1 MKIPSLPDLALNRPI
16 SVFML
21 SITFVLLGLISWY
34 RIPLQ
39 FLPEIDDPYIGC
51 QIPYPGASP
60 EQVEQ
65 QVAIPV
71 EGEFRTISGLRRIR
85 TVSNS
90 DGCFVNMVF
99 DLDTDMTLAT
109 AEVRD
114 RMERLKLVLPDE
126 VDRMFIQRFSSRS
139 IPVIAFGMFRAG
151 DQEAFLNLLRTYIE
165 PRIRRIDGVA
175 DVQIQ
180 SAYREKDVLVEFD
193 QNVLSSMNLA
203 LSEVIAILR
212 ESSLNLSVGELS
224 EGERKYLVR
233 VLDEHR
239 RLNDIE
245 EIVINPSGLQLREVA
260 TVRFATRGDEGY
272 VALDGNEGAFIF
284 VNKES
289 EANTVATCK
298 AVRAEMERI
307 LAQPMFDTAEHM
319 VFFDQSEIITNAL
332 DNLMNEG
339 MYGAGMALLVLFFFL
354 HRVRPTIL
362 VALVIPTSLV
372 VSLVFMFFVNMTLNL
387 ISMVSMIIVVGMLVD
402 NAIVVVENI
411 IRNSKLGYNS
421 RESALRGAKEVGLA
435 IFAATTT
442 TWVVFI
448 PMYFMETGRMSV
460 FMAELGLP
468 LMVALAGS
476 LVLALTVVPL
486 SMSYMRMESGGIP
499 GFLSRRLHLKH
510 QSAYASRIKDTDEEE
525 TGCEDSGAATTVSTS
540 DERDHEHHWYH
551 FIFRIHLVQWVING
565 YAALLGNVLRQRLA
579 AMLVLATIIGVTII
593 IPVRGVGMSDMPRMD
608 TREVKIDVKMDQ
620 NYDMEMTKELFA
632 LLRDQVDLHREEMGI
647 KNVLSYHAITEGVI
661 NIYLFTEDDGAEWKN
676 PKYSTDEV
684 MRILSRRLPR
694 NLPGAELKFAL
705 TDAGESGTQGTV
717 SVRLRGDDTQT
728 LSDYAERLK
737 LVMAALPNLDEV
749 ETDVE
754 RREQEIQLRID
765 QPLARSAGVTPLAI
779 AQTVDAAL
787 RGARLPFMKQG
798 NREVPVWA
806 QFQEENRR
814 SRANLENVLVVGQDG
829 RLIPLN
835 QLVNFEKGRSPNSI
849 HRVNGKNV
857 INVTAQ
863 INTEDLGA
871 VQRDLRQAISTF
883 DMPVGYGAELGD
895 ELNELSE
902 TFISFLTTLTMAI
915 ILIYL
920 VMSALFES
928 YLLPLS
934 ILTSV
939 PMALAG
945 AVWMLYLTNSQLDT
959 ITFIGCILM
968 SGIIVNNGIV
978 IVDHINNLRK
988 TYEDDRLSEAIVQA
1002 GIDRFRPVLMTAI
1015 TTILGLVPLAIAT
1028 TGGAGTFSGLGRA
1041 LIGGLSAGTLLT
1053 LFVVP
1058 VFYSLIDD
1066 FHRWFIN
1073 FMGNITPTRLKQL
1086 TRNDNL
1092 KNYKMP

>member
-1 MKIPSLPDLALNRPI
+1 MRIPSLPDLALSRPI

-39 FLPEIDDPYIGC
+39 FLPEIDEPFIGC

-65 QVAIPV
+65 QIAIPV

-90 DGCFVNMVF
+90 DGCFVSMVF

-139 IPVIAFGMFRAG
+139 IPVIAYGMFRAG

-180 SAYREKDVLVEFD
+180 SAYREKDVLVEFNQD
-193 QNVLSSMNLA
+193 VLSSMNLGLA
-203 LSEVIAILR
+203 EVIGILR
-212 ESSLNLSVGELS
+212 EGSLNLSVGELA

-233 VLDEHR
+233 VLDEYR

-245 EIVINPSGLQLREVA
+245 ELVINPSGLQLREVA
-260 TVRFATRGDEGY
+260 DVRFATRGDEGY

-289 EANTVATCK
+289 EANTVATCI
-298 AVRAEMERI
+298 AVREEMERI

-339 MYGAGMALLVLFFFL
+339 LYGAAMALLVLFFFL

-362 VALVIPTSLV
+362 VALIIPTSLV
-372 VSLVFMFFVNMTLNL
+372 VSLVFMFFANMSLNL
-387 ISMVSMIIVVGMLVD
+387 VSMVSMIIVVGMLVD

-460 FMAELGLP
+460 FMSELGLP

-476 LVLALTVVPL
+476 LILALTVVPL
-486 SMSYMRMESGGIP
+486 VMSYMRMESGGIP
-499 GFLSRRLHLKH
+499 GFFSRRLGLEH
-510 QSAYASRIKDTDEEE
+510 QSTSVLVDTTVIND
-525 TGCEDSGAATTVSTS
+525 TGNESSGAAPAVNTS
-540 DERDHEHHWYH
+540 DTRKHKRRWYH
-551 FIFRIHLVQWVING
+551 FVLRIHLVQWVIDC
-565 YAALLGNVLRQRLA
+565 YAAMLGKVLQQRLA
-579 AMLVLATIIGVTII
+579 AMLVLASIIGITIL

-620 NYDMEMTKELFA
+620 NYDIEMTRELFS
-632 LLRDQVDLHREEMGI
+632 LLRDQVDLHREELGI
-647 KNVLSYHAITEGVI
+647 KNVLSFHSITEGVI
-661 NIYLFTEDDGAEWKN
+661 NIYLYTEDDGSEWKS

-705 TDAGESGTQGTV
+705 TDAGESGTQGMV

-728 LSDYAERLK
+728 LAEYAERMK
-737 LVMAALPNLDEV
+737 LVMAALPNLDNV
-749 ETDVE
+749 QTDVE

-798 NREVPVWA
+798 NREIPVWA

-814 SRANLENVLVVGQDG
+814 SRANLENVAVIGQDG
-829 RLIPLN
+829 RLIPLS

-871 VQRDLRQAISTF
+871 VQRDLRRAIATF
-883 DMPVGYGAELGD
+883 EMPVGYGAELGD

-902 TFISFLTTLTMAI
+902 TFISFLTTLAMAI

-945 AVWMLYLTNSQLDT
+945 AVWLLYLTNSQLDT
-959 ITFIGCILM
+959 VTFIGCILM

-988 TYEDDRLSEAIVQA
+988 AYGDGRMNEAIVQA
-1002 GIDRFRPVLMTAI
+1002 GVDRFRPVLMTAI
-1015 TTILGLVPLAIAT
+1015 TTILGLVPLALAT
-1028 TGGAGTFSGLGRA
+1028 TGGAGTFAGLGRA
-1041 LIGGLSAGTLLT
+1041 LIGGLTAGTLLT

-1058 VFYSLIDD
+1058 VFYSMIED

-1073 FMGNITPTRLKQL
+1073 FAGNITPTRLKQL
-1086 TRNDNL
+1086 VRNESLDN
-1092 KNYKMP
+1092 NTIS